1 MIKELLPSGKDN
13 AIPTT
18 ELMKLCGMDRR
29 QMTKM
34 IHDERAAGAAIC
46 STTAGA
52 GGYYMPASRQ
62 EVQEFLD
69 SMESRGSSIF
79 SCIKVFRDYMRQI
92 EGQEC
97 LELTDKEGR

>member
-18 ELMKLCGMDRR
+18 ELMKLCGMERR
-29 QMTKM
+29 QMTKL

-52 GGYYMPASRQ
+52 GGR
-62 EVQEFLD
+62 V
-69 SMESRGSSIF
+69 
-79 SCIKVFRDYMRQI
+79 V
-92 EGQEC
+92 
-97 LELTDKEGR
+97 

>member
-18 ELMKLCGMDRR
+18 ELMKLCGMERR
-29 QMTKM
+29 QMTKL

-52 GGYYMPASRQ
+52 GSDSPKK
-62 EVQEFLD
+62 VQNSPKND
-69 SMESRGSSIF
+69 DIR
-79 SCIKVFRDYMRQI
+79 
-92 EGQEC
+92 
-97 LELTDKEGR
+97 

>member
-18 ELMKLCGMDRR
+18 ELMKLCGMERR
-29 QMTKM
+29 QMTKL
-34 IHDERAAGAAIC
+34 IHDERA
-46 STTAGA
+46 A